1 MLYEDETERLERVRK
16 TGQPLYDKKN
26 YTLTLDDAREIDE
39 SIKGLID
46 FLKRE
51 KDTELKDET

>member
-1 MLYEDETERLERVRK
+1 MLYEDETEKLEKVRK
-16 TGQPLYDKKN
+16 TWQPLYDKKN

-51 KDTELKDET
+51 KDTESKVEM

>member
-1 MLYEDETERLERVRK
+1 MLYEDETEKLEKVRK
-16 TGQPLYDKKN
+16 TWQPLYDKKN

-51 KDTELKDET
+51 KDTESKDEI